1 MNERTDNQMNQPAH
15 TCEETL
21 RRVLLLCRCTAEG
34 TVPAE
39 VREEAARTAAA
50 LAECG
55 LEAEIRGMTPGWEE
69 NCWPDR
75 ETLCLCDSPAAAA
88 ELIGRGAAVAGWSH
102 AGNRGEHFADV
113 GYLLEEPDQVDRD
126 SYEKIWQRERHLPW
140 TILETERCLVRE
152 FVPGDL
158 EAIRSLYDGEARRW
172 LEAPSEH
179 TERERDILRAYIRRG
194 YDLYGYGHWAVILKE
209 TGQLIGR
216 MGYAVPRHSRPG
228 EENAAGITETDG
240 ILGYLIGAPWRR
252 RGLTREVCRA
262 LIRYGREELGF
273 DRIVAEVRPDNTAS
287 GRFLESLGF
296 ARVPCP
302 LNARGECTYMLR

>member
-1 MNERTDNQMNQPAH
+1 MNQPAH

-158 EAIRSLYDGEARRW
+158 EAIRSLYGLAENDEPYLLLNLSGDGRTGMTLSSTGIHLA
-172 LEAPSEH
+172 
-179 TERERDILRAYIRRG
+179 DGRG
-194 YDLYGYGHWAVILKE
+194 GSATITWADLAKTSVGYQRGMLVI
-209 TGQLIGR
+209 GQ
-216 MGYAVPRHSRPG
+216 S
-228 EENAAGITETDG
+228 GITSTDAQV
-240 ILGYLIGAPWRR
+240 LA
-252 RGLTREVCRA
+252 A
-262 LIRYGREELGF
+262 LLQQIQQK
-273 DRIVAEVRPDNTAS
+273 IAQ
-287 GRFLESLGF
+287 
-296 ARVPCP
+296 
-302 LNARGECTYMLR
+302 